1 MTMIERDDAYDFG
14 LGIFTTIAV
23 EDGKALLVERHLKR
37 LKDSMK
43 VLQICNSC
51 AEEGLT
57 AERINF
63 EASQCP
69 KGRQALKISV
79 SEKNLLFSNRP
90 NKYTKRDYER
100 GFRLSVS
107 QVMRNET
114 SLLTYHKTM
123 NYADNIMEKRKSV
136 SAGFDEPIFFNTR
149 GEVAEGAAT
158 NIFFWRNGKL
168 YTPPVAS
175 GILPGVM
182 RGCIM
187 EHLDVQEAAFR
198 YEDVMA
204 AEGVFV
210 TNALLGIMP
219 VAEIAGRL
227 FSAHESTWKVHE
239 IIAGKI

>member
-1 MTMIERDDAYDFG
+1 MTMIERDEAYDFG

-23 EDGKALLVERHLKR
+23 EDGKAMLVERHLKR

-43 VLQICNSC
+43 VFQIRNLA

-63 EASQCP
+63 EASRCP
-69 KGRQALKISV
+69 QGRQALKISV
-79 SEKNLLFSNRP
+79 SEKNFLFSNRA
-90 NKYTKRDYER
+90 NKYTKKDYVR

-123 NYADNIMEKRKSV
+123 NYADNIMEKRKAV

-149 GEVAEGAAT
+149 GEVAEGATT

-182 RGCIM
+182 RRCIM
-187 EHLDVQEAAFR
+187 EHLEVQEAIFQ
-198 YEDVMA
+198 YKDVMA
-204 AEGVFV
+204 SEEVFV

-219 VAEIAGRL
+219 VAEIAGRY
-227 FSAHESTWKVHE
+227 FSAHESTWKVQQ
-239 IIAGKI
+239 IVADKI